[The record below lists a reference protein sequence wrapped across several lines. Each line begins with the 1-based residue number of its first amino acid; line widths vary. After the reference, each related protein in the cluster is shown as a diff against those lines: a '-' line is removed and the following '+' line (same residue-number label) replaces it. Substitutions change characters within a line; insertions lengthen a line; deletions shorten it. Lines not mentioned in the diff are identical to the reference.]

1 MVVPVVAGIPLVYE
15 MLVGAGILAGGAVAA
30 NQMQKEIQTTID
42 KNPEIIDQALK
53 NVFTGPASRLID
65 PNFLKEMQAKKP
77 TPTNQGQTN
86 WSDSFKKKA
95 PAAEE
100 DIMKGSLFYEQT
112 PSGIY
117 LGPTVGGIEKG
128 REEARSKPLITP
140 MPVGQQDQTLVTPVP
155 EKTTVLPGMDPAPT
169 PIQDEGFSMPTT
181 EDMSILYKVENEDDD
196 TENTTTDKFITKDK
210 VSVTNNLKTQNFLED
225 KVMNKLLTMRGG
237 SVEGFKELFKRAAPM
252 PASTKAKM
260 EMELQEILFDK
271 YKINEYPEGE
281 SPETVHELRKKYLMD
296 TYHKRMGAIEYI
308 SSVAYDVIGEKSN
321 NSLLVV
327 DDDGIPLAG
336 AKIAIPGTKD
346 YNRSDIFSKDALVI
360 TEAGSVFKNAG
371 DQLMK
376 DIIQRAKDEG
386 RRFVVAE
393 DLTSEGALDAFMN
406 RGFRT
411 PTTKETKKFKGIKI
425 RRPDGRS
432 AVQKNLVLDLKE
444 IEKNTS
450 NPSVQFEYPNKE
462 VRNQE
467 LNLAKNLFELSQNN
481 PTLDMYEQYKNDP
494 IIKNKIKSS
503 DKAFNNTSIK
513 KDYGTKDY
521 WINRKFEND
530 TVGIKDFFKKV
541 YGTGAPK
548 KNREMHIVMGPSSA
562 GKSVSLVNDL
572 VPKTGSYLADSDEIK
587 KLLPEF
593 TDGYNASGVHKES
606 SDINQR
612 IMKIALARGDN
623 IVYPTTGKD
632 PDKLKKEIE
641 RAEKYGY
648 TPKVYMVGANREVLL
663 LRNLARML
671 STNRV
676 VDSDLLLNEQ
686 LIKEINTTYENL
698 PEKYKAG
705 RYDTSKNKK

>member
-1 MVVPVVAGIPLVYE
+1 LLAKDLLDKESLTRRNFENQKYDKKGNPLIDEKYE
-15 MLVGAGILAGGAVAA
+15 MSATDKAVALLE
-30 NQMQKEIQTTID
+30 KDIQ
-42 KNPEIIDQALK
+42 
-53 NVFTGPASRLID
+53 PAS
-65 PNFLKEMQAKKP
+65 PP
-77 TPTNQGQTN
+77 
-86 WSDSFKKKA
+86 
-95 PAAEE
+95 
-100 DIMKGSLFYEQT
+100 
-112 PSGIY
+112 
-117 LGPTVGGIEKG
+117 
-128 REEARSKPLITP
+128 
-140 MPVGQQDQTLVTPVP
+140 
-155 EKTTVLPGMDPAPT
+155 
-169 PIQDEGFSMPTT
+169 
-181 EDMSILYKVENEDDD
+181 
-196 TENTTTDKFITKDK
+196 
-210 VSVTNNLKTQNFLED
+210 
-225 KVMNKLLTMRGG
+225 
-237 SVEGFKELFKRAAPM
+237 
-252 PASTKAKM
+252 
-260 EMELQEILFDK
+260 
-271 YKINEYPEGE
+271 
-281 SPETVHELRKKYLMD
+281 
-296 TYHKRMGAIEYI
+296 
-308 SSVAYDVIGEKSN
+308 
-321 NSLLVV
+321 
-327 DDDGIPLAG
+327 
-336 AKIAIPGTKD
+336 
-346 YNRSDIFSKDALVI
+346 
-360 TEAGSVFKNAG
+360 
-371 DQLMK
+371 
-376 DIIQRAKDEG
+376 
-386 RRFVVAE
+386 
-393 DLTSEGALDAFMN
+393 
-406 RGFRT
+406 
-411 PTTKETKKFKGIKI
+411 
-425 RRPDGRS
+425 
-432 AVQKNLVLDLKE
+432 
-444 IEKNTS
+444 
-450 NPSVQFEYPNKE
+450 VQFEYPNKE

-593 TDGYNASGVHKES
+593 TDGYNAAGVHKES